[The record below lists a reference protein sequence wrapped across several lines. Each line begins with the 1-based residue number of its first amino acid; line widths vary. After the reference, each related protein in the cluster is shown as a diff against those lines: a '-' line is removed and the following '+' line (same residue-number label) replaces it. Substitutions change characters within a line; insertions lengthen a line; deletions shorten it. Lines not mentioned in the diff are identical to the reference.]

1 MAVSVSRAVKT
12 IKGASGA
19 GKSTRN
25 ILDDVSFQLEAGE
38 FLGVLGASGSGKST
52 LIKSLAGLVELT
64 DGAILLDGEPVSTQS
79 LRNDRRI
86 AYMPQDVVIH
96 EALTSRLRPRVHRQ
110 AEGAWKLWRRSP

>member
-1 MAVSVSRAVKT
+1 MAVSMSRAVKT
-12 IKGASGA
+12 IKGALGA
-19 GKSTRN
+19 RGSARN

-38 FLGVLGASGSGKST
+38 FLGILGASGSGKST

-96 EALTSRLRPRVHRQ
+96 EALTSRHRSRVYRQ
-110 AEGAWKLWRRSP
+110 AEGAG